1 MIIRHFVNFFPHLTI
16 LPNIWTNMLTT
27 ERKQYVKTC
36 QIDWRS
42 CQIFFTANCT
52 LTHPHLCHLDN
63 LGHRHKPRPEISL
76 LLIVNPNIKARYSVI
91 SNIMNYE
98 IFSAHLMNAIVL
110 VPATEL
116 IARAN
121 LHKRWLSHKV
131 HHIGQLS
138 KYSYELCI
146 WFVQQTLLTM
156 YLICTANPLN
166 YVFEN

>member
-1 MIIRHFVNFFPHLTI
+1 MIFFSKYFHISAKHLNKYVDNRKETI
-16 LPNIWTNMLTT
+16 CQNLPNRLTTLPNILTT
-27 ERKQYVKTC
+27 
-36 QIDWRS
+36 
-42 CQIFFTANCT
+42 NNT

-121 LHKRWLSHKV
+121 LHNKWLSYRS
-131 HHIGQLS
+131 IILGN
-138 KYSYELCI
+138 YPNI
-146 WFVQQTLLTM
+146 LT
-156 YLICTANPLN
+156 N
-166 YVFEN
+166 YVFDLYSKL

>member
-1 MIIRHFVNFFPHLTI
+1 MIIRHFFPKYLDNSAKHLDKYVDNRKETMFQNLPKRLTI
-16 LPNIWTNMLTT
+16 LPNILTT
-27 ERKQYVKTC
+27 
-36 QIDWRS
+36 
-42 CQIFFTANCT
+42 NCT

-121 LHKRWLSHKV
+121 LHNKWLSYRS
-131 HHIGQLS
+131 IILGN
-138 KYSYELCI
+138 YPNI
-146 WFVQQTLLTM
+146 LT
-156 YLICTANPLN
+156 N
-166 YVFEN
+166 YVFDLYSKL